1 MFSCYKKNVNSASLY
16 VSCNLGNQKLRK
28 IFKKS
33 CSGLHQGSGLFLNEE
48 FLRMRILCKLSR
60 EKYETAAGTVLGTH
74 LRVIFPIV
82 IHIGVSTCNSA
93 LYIFL
98 RHGTGG

>member
-1 MFSCYKKNVNSASLY
+1 MLVATWGTRTKKKGL
-16 VSCNLGNQKLRK
+16 K
-28 IFKKS
+28 ILFWPPPRIRS
-33 CSGLHQGSGLFLNEE
+33 FLNEE
-48 FLRMRILCKLSR
+48 FLRMRILCKLSL